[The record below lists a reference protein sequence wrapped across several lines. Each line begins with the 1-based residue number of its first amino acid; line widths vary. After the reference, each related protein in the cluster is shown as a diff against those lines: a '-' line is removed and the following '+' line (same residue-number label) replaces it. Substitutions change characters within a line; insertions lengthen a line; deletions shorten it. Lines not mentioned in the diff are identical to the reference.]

1 MGTLSRS
8 RALQLRTA
16 VAYAGAVAAS
26 DHVNPDQLKLF
37 MTGSELKSAITDS
50 IDRNPIGGFGG
61 TMEKMWAT
69 KLRQSKRSGMGH
81 GAGTYQSL
89 LKHGWKEPDE
99 VWGDE
104 VPGNNAAGFEINH
117 RRVYGGIPEWD
128 RTEVSVTGA
137 HHRIAA
143 AADMEAK
150 GKRTIYFPTAGN
162 QYEYDTPIPKDRTPA
177 RSDRLARP

>member
-1 MGTLSRS
+1 
-8 RALQLRTA
+8 
-16 VAYAGAVAAS
+16 
-26 DHVNPDQLKLF
+26 

-61 TMEKMWAT
+61 TMDKMWAT

-81 GAGTYQSL
+81 GAGTYKSL
-89 LKHGWKEPDE
+89 QQHGWKEPDE

-104 VPGNNAAGFEINH
+104 SPGYGLSGFEVNH

-128 RTEVSVTGA
+128 RTETSVTGA

-150 GKRTIYFPTAGN
+150 GKRTIYFPTANN
-162 QYEYDTPIPKDRTPA
+162 QYEYPTIVPKDRKVIP
-177 RSDRLARP
+177 SDRRAR